1 MLFFKLFRKFMKI
14 KIKDNMKQLENKVA
28 LVTGGASGI
37 GRAIVELF
45 VKEGA
50 KVVFTD
56 LNEDLG
62 KQVQEE
68 LGEQTFFIK
77 SDVSSPED
85 NKAAVDAT
93 VSKFGALHIA
103 VNNAGVGGESNV
115 VGDLSIEGWRKVID
129 INLNGVFYG
138 MHYQL
143 PEIEKVGGS
152 IINMA
157 SILGSVGF
165 ATSSGYV
172 AAKHGVVG
180 LTKTAAWEYGT
191 RNVRINAVGPGFI
204 STPLVEESLDEG
216 TLNFLKSQ
224 HAMQRLG
231 KPEEVAS
238 IVLWLASDASSFATG
253 TYYPIDG
260 GYLAK

>member
-1 MLFFKLFRKFMKI
+1 MKR
-14 KIKDNMKQLENKVA
+14 LENKIA

-37 GRAIVELF
+37 GKAIVKTF
-45 VKEGA
+45 ISEGA

-56 LNEDLG
+56 LNEVLG
-62 KQVQEE
+62 IEVQNEI
-68 LGEQTFFIK
+68 GENTYFIK
-77 SDVSSPED
+77 ADASSPSD
-85 NKAAVDAT
+85 NEKIVKETIA
-93 VSKFGALHIA
+93 KFGALHIA
-103 VNNAGVGGESNV
+103 VNNAGIGGESNI
-115 VGDLSIEGWRKVID
+115 VGDLSLEGWRKVID

-165 ATSSGYV
+165 ANSSAYS
-172 AAKHGVVG
+172 AAKHGVLG
-180 LTKTAAWEYGT
+180 LTKASAWEYGT
-191 RNVRINAVGPGFI
+191 KNVRINAIGPGFI
-204 STPLVEESLDEG
+204 STPLVDDNLTTEV
-216 TLNFLKSQ
+216 LKYLETQ

-231 KPEEVAS
+231 KAEEVAS
-238 IVLWLASDASSFATG
+238 LALWLASDESSFATG
-253 TYYPIDG
+253 AYYPIDG

>member
-1 MLFFKLFRKFMKI
+1 MKR
-14 KIKDNMKQLENKVA
+14 LENKVA

-37 GRAIVELF
+37 GKAIVARF

-56 LNEDLG
+56 LNETLG
-62 KQVQEE
+62 KQVEAE
-68 LGEQTFFIK
+68 IGADSYFIK
-77 SDVSSPED
+77 ADAASPSDNEMIVKE
-85 NKAAVDAT
+85 T
-93 VSKFGALHIA
+93 VAKFGALHIA
-103 VNNAGVGGESNV
+103 VNNAGIGGEANI
-115 VGDLSIEGWRKVID
+115 VGEMSIEGWKKTID

-157 SILGSVGF
+157 SILGYVGF
-165 ATSSGYV
+165 ANSSAYS
-172 AAKHGVVG
+172 AAKHGVLG
-180 LTKTAAWEYGT
+180 LTKSAAWEYGT
-191 RNVRINAVGPGFI
+191 KNVRINAIGPGFI
-204 STPLVEESLDEG
+204 STPLVDDNLTPDV
-216 TLNFLKSQ
+216 LNFLKSQ

-231 KPEEVAS
+231 TSEEVAS
-238 IVLWLASDASSFATG
+238 LALWLASDEASFATG

>member
-1 MLFFKLFRKFMKI
+1 
-14 KIKDNMKQLENKVA
+14 MKQLENKVA

-37 GRAIVELF
+37 GKAIVELF

-50 KVVFTD
+50 RVVFTD
-56 LNEDLG
+56 LNE
-62 KQVQEE
+62 E
-68 LGEQTFFIK
+68 LGTKVQRELGAQTYFIK
-77 SDVSSPED
+77 SNAALPED
-85 NKAAVDAT
+85 NKKAVEE
-93 VSKFGALHIA
+93 SIQKFGALHIA
-103 VNNAGVGGESNV
+103 VNNAGIGGEANN
-115 VGDLSIEGWRKVID
+115 VGDLSIEGWKKVID

-143 PEIEKVGGS
+143 PEIEKSGGS

-157 SILGSVGF
+157 SILGQVGF
-165 ATSSGYV
+165 ASSSAYV

-180 LTKTAAWEYGT
+180 LTKSAAWEYGT

-204 STPLVEESLDEG
+204 STPLVDNALDKD
-216 TLNFLKSQ
+216 TLKYLESQ

-231 KPEEVAS
+231 KAEEVAS
-238 IVLWLASDASSFATG
+238 LVLWLASDGASFATG
-253 TYYPIDG
+253 GYYPVDG